1 MSAVAAAGAAF
12 SRADAEGDTVDA
24 FTDEDCIQWLWS
36 EHHSTDGARSHC
48 PSCNRT
54 RRFHMVR
61 GRNCYSCDSCGHHVF
76 PRVGTIFERS
86 RVPLR
91 VWFAAINELEL
102 EPDLNVNALAQRLGT
117 TDARAK
123 RIRDRIVAA
132 TGEAERRE
140 LSRIASTVRD
150 WDQQWHSQGRGRAAQ
165 RASDTDLTRLKI
177 LEATL
182 EVIVARGYSEVRV
195 SDVALQAGVSTATV
209 HYHFETK
216 YELLFAALSNAM
228 HGWFEDGTVDDG
240 GSAITNLGAALR
252 HAIVA
257 SPDRVDQIV
266 WMDFSRLA
274 LRDARWAARLEEL
287 CLQWDSQLRGIIQGG
302 VDEGVFRCIGTVDDA
317 VMRIQGLIDGLA
329 ERVMLAYSDSP
340 AERVYRLVTEST
352 ALELGIDA
360 GELLEAIHNTPPQDF
375 PSSLTL
381 RTLKRIEP

>member
-1 MSAVAAAGAAF
+1 MTIAAAPAAL
-12 SRADAEGDTVDA
+12 RIRPDAEGDTVDA
-24 FTDEDCIQWLWS
+24 FSDEDCIQWLWS
-36 EHHSTDGARSHC
+36 EHHSPDGSRSHC
-48 PSCNRT
+48 PSCNRV
-54 RRFHMVR
+54 RRFHLVR
-61 GRNCYSCDSCGHHVF
+61 GRSCYSCDSCGHHVF

-91 VWFAAINELEL
+91 VWFAAIHALEMD
-102 EPDLNVNALAQRLGT
+102 PGLNVNALAQRLGT
-117 TDARAK
+117 TDTRAK
-123 RIRDRIVAA
+123 RVRDRLVAA
-132 TGEAERRE
+132 TGDAERRE
-140 LSRIASTVRD
+140 LERIASTVRD
-150 WDQQWHSQGRGRAAQ
+150 WDQQWHSQGRARPAH
-165 RASDTDLTRLKI
+165 SVTDTDLTRLKI
-177 LEATL
+177 LEATVQ
-182 EVIVARGYSEVRV
+182 VIVARGYSEVRV

-228 HGWFEDGTVDDG
+228 RGWFEGGSFDED

-302 VDEGVFRCIGTVDDA
+302 VDDGVFRCIGTVDDA

-340 AERVYRLVTEST
+340 APRVYRLVAEST
-352 ALELGIDA
+352 AIELGIDS

-375 PSSLTL
+375 PSSLSYQTP
-381 RTLKRIEP
+381 KRNEP